1 MQKTKGRTDLPI
13 DFMKQLDCQR
23 YGAADSDYRS
33 DVFSEALLQMRSDCI
48 CKGWCARWMNFVVWV
63 VGITAAAAVLLL
75 GGKVVEMVVTAIAG
89 AVAAG
94 DGRVLSS
101 RCGGVG
107 EYGK

>member
-1 MQKTKGRTDLPI
+1 M
-13 DFMKQLDCQR
+13 
-23 YGAADSDYRS
+23 
-33 DVFSEALLQMRSDCI
+33 
-48 CKGWCARWMNFVVWV
+48 VWV
-63 VGITAAAAVLLL
+63 VGITAATAVLLL

-94 DGRVLSS
+94 EGRVLSS

>member
-1 MQKTKGRTDLPI
+1 M
-13 DFMKQLDCQR
+13 
-23 YGAADSDYRS
+23 
-33 DVFSEALLQMRSDCI
+33 
-48 CKGWCARWMNFVVWV
+48 VWV

-94 DGRVLSS
+94 DGKVLSS

>member
-1 MQKTKGRTDLPI
+1 MDCWALKGGR
-13 DFMKQLDCQR
+13 
-23 YGAADSDYRS
+23 
-33 DVFSEALLQMRSDCI
+33 
-48 CKGWCARWMNFVVWV
+48 RWMNFVVWV
-63 VGITAAAAVLLL
+63 VGITAATAVLLL
-75 GGKVVEMVVTAIAG
+75 DGKVVEMVVTAIAG